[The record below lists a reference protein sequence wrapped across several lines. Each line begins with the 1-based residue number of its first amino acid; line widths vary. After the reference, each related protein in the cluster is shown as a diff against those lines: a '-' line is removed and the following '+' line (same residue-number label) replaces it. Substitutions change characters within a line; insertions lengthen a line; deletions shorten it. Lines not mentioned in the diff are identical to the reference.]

1 MSKTVTIELSE
12 NQAAHLWGI
21 LVSNHESSIRALK
34 EAKVYKKDGT
44 PNLRRKY
51 LSPHQQELDDN
62 IALGKLI
69 TDYIE
74 SQIDVF
80 QIIRD
85 EDDF

>member
-1 MSKTVTIELSE
+1 MVLLSYGADDMPETIRPTIRGK
-12 NQAAHLWGI
+12 HI
-21 LVSNHESSIRALK
+21 LLTISDSM
-34 EAKVYKKDGT
+34 
-44 PNLRRKY
+44 RRKY